1 MTTDSALPVRS
12 EAMAKSI
19 FEQWGVTPVINVAGS
34 VTRLGGAPM
43 PAEVLAAFAAAVADS
58 VPLDVLQG
66 AASRVIAEATGA
78 EAGIVTAGAAAGLL
92 LGTAAILTRFDLR
105 RMEKLPRCDEFPD
118 EFVVAREHRN
128 GYDHAVRAAGA
139 TLVEVGFHEIV
150 AGAGVRRVEAWEY
163 EAAFGVQTAGVLYV
177 HDADSRPP
185 LADVVR
191 AAHARGFP
199 VLVDAA
205 GELPPRSNLRDLIA
219 AGADLVVFS
228 GGKAIRG
235 PQASGILCGRRE
247 LVGAA
252 LLQTLDLD
260 DHFELW
266 EPPAELIDKGR
277 LSGLPR
283 HGIGRTCKVAKEQ
296 IAALLTA
303 LQLFTGGAY
312 DAELAQKRNYL
323 EEIAAGLR
331 GLPVETRLRVP
342 ADAQGLPVLEVQL
355 AAGRSAL
362 EVCRRLRKGQPPVQ
376 VGHGEL
382 HAGRLLVNPMHLNA
396 ERTAAVLRRLREV
409 LTA

>member
-1 MTTDSALPVRS
+1 
-12 EAMAKSI
+12 MAGSI
-19 FEQWGVTPVINVAGS
+19 FDQWGVAPVLNVCGS

-43 PAEVLAAFAAAVADS
+43 PAEVLAAFTAAAADS
-58 VPLDVLQG
+58 VPLDALQG
-66 AASRVIAEATGA
+66 AASQVIAEATGA

-92 LGTAAILTRFDLR
+92 LGAAAILSRFDLR
-105 RMEKLPRCDEFPD
+105 RMEQLPRCHDFPH

-139 TLVEVGFHEIV
+139 TLVEVGYHEIV

-163 EAAFGVQTAGVLYV
+163 EAAFSAQTAGVLYV
-177 HDADSRPP
+177 HDAHSRPP
-185 LADVVR
+185 LAEVVR

-205 GELPPRSNLRDLIA
+205 AELPPRSNLKDLIA
-219 AGADLVVFS
+219 TGADLVVFS

-235 PQASGILCGRRE
+235 PQASGFLCGRRE

-252 LLQTLDLD
+252 LLQMLDLD

-266 EPPAELIDKGR
+266 EPPPGLIDKGR

-283 HGIGRTCKVAKEQ
+283 HGIGRSCKVSKEQ

-303 LQLFTGGAY
+303 LRLFTSGAY
-312 DAELAQKRNYL
+312 DAELAEKRRYL

-331 GLPVETRLRVP
+331 GLPVETRLREP
-342 ADAQGLPVLEVQL
+342 ADGQGLPVLAVQL
-355 AAGRSAL
+355 PVVRSAL
-362 EVCRRLRKGQPPVQ
+362 EVCRRLRQGQPPVQ

-382 HAGRLLVNPMHLNA
+382 DAGRLLVNPIHLNA
-396 ERTAAVLRRLREV
+396 ERTAAVLWRLREE
-409 LTA
+409 LTR